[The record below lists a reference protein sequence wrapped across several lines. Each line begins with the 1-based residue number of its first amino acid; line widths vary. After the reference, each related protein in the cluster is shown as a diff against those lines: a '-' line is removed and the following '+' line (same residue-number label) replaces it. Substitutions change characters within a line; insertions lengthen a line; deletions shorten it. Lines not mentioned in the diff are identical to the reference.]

1 MTWSLRLCIE
11 DDNGLVVCN
20 YYDIRPAPSLEQQI
34 LLLRKDAIFTLG
46 KILT

>member
-11 DDNGLVVCN
+11 DDNGLVVC

-34 LLLRKDAIFTLG
+34 LLLKKDAIFTLR